1 METLN
6 LTNKNL
12 RIGMVLM
19 IAVLLMSC
27 GAGKSVD
34 GGSDLASRVLEPV
47 NNGPKPLAYCSQAVD
62 STTTTKVIL
71 GTAYDM
77 YEKPD
82 PNYVHL
88 KILNVPASFK
98 DDNNYIALWKW
109 YAESS
114 GFTHVSSSPLAFK
127 LINVQTGTEI
137 TSNVTTLSWGT
148 ISSLASQM
156 NVSTPTEFFQRVRI
170 LVYLNDPSAQY
181 DAVTVA
187 FHAKSDG
194 KAVNRVDA
202 LIPIFHA
209 DPRDYAVESSGSARA
224 MVLQQLH
231 PFYSSNYSQWSA
243 NTFTVMANDL
253 CTPLQN

>member
-1 METLN
+1 METLT
-6 LTNKNL
+6 LTSKNL

-27 GAGKSVD
+27 GASKSVD
-34 GGSDLASRVLEPV
+34 GGSDLSSRVLTPV
-47 NNGPKPLAYCSQAVD
+47 NSGPKPLAYCSQAVD
-62 STTTTKVIL
+62 STSTTKVVL

-77 YEKPD
+77 YQKPD

-88 KILNVPASFK
+88 KILNVPDSFK
-98 DDNNYIALWKW
+98 DNNHYIALWKW

-114 GFTHVSSSPLAFK
+114 GFTHVNSSPLAFK
-127 LINVQTGTEI
+127 LINVQTGADI
-137 TSNVTTLSWGT
+137 TSNVTTLNWGT

-170 LVYLNDPSAQY
+170 LVHLNDPSAQY
-181 DAVTVA
+181 DAVTVG

-194 KAVNRVDA
+194 KVTTRIDA

-209 DPRDYAVESSGSARA
+209 DPRDYAVESSGAARA
-224 MVLQQLH
+224 MVLQNLH
-231 PFYSSNYSQWSA
+231 PFYSSNYAQWSA
-243 NTFTVMANDL
+243 NTFTVMAEDL
-253 CTPLQN
+253 CNPLQN